1 METTDKTR
9 TLNHLFFE
17 HVARSKNECLL
28 SWDSPSGPVV
38 YSSHR
43 FVNAV
48 LALRAFLRSCGLGTE
63 GERIAILSENRPEWH
78 LADFAILV
86 ARHIVVPIYPTL
98 SSAQIEHLLRH
109 SGCRAAV
116 ISGKREWE
124 VLEPMLSRL
133 PDLAWIIHMDDSVS
147 AKPAPTVRH
156 ISLPR
161 IEADAGSPDAA
172 TLEQIRADCLAV
184 SPGAVAT
191 IVYTSGPTATPK
203 GVMLSHANIA
213 FDLDACLD
221 RLAFRTAR
229 QSLSVLPLAHV
240 FERLLCYGYFRMGV
254 PIAYGDPHQ
263 LKDLLRRHRPEVM
276 GCVPRILEKIR
287 DAIEQQVEALPQWK
301 RAIGR
306 RLLRAGHAPPR
317 HSTLSPSAWLDQLLK
332 ARVHRQL
339 GGVRYFICGGAW
351 LDPAVES
358 FIRGVGFTVLQ
369 GYGMTE
375 TSPVISLDALG
386 QEKSGAV
393 GRPLEGLEVRVGS
406 EGEIETRGPHV
417 MLGYYKDPD
426 ATARALRDGWLLT
439 GDLGQLDEEGFL
451 AITGRSK
458 DILVLSNGKNVSC
471 APLERALVRSRL
483 IQDIFVVGEGRN
495 FTSALVVPHLKNVA
509 QAAGKRGIA
518 VVDAADALL
527 DPALIAAFF
536 QEIETHQ
543 AEFANFERVKRFC
556 FLREEAM
563 LDPELVTPTQKMR
576 RRALER
582 KYAEWIGRMY
592 ARPEPF
598 IIPLPEQNSEVRAV
612 SA

>member
-1 METTDKTR
+1 
-9 TLNHLFFE
+9 
-17 HVARSKNECLL
+17 
-28 SWDSPSGPVV
+28 
-38 YSSHR
+38 
-43 FVNAV
+43 
-48 LALRAFLRSCGLGTE
+48 
-63 GERIAILSENRPEWH
+63 
-78 LADFAILV
+78 
-86 ARHIVVPIYPTL
+86 
-98 SSAQIEHLLRH
+98 
-109 SGCRAAV
+109 
-116 ISGKREWE
+116 
-124 VLEPMLSRL
+124 
-133 PDLAWIIHMDDSVS
+133 
-147 AKPAPTVRH
+147 
-156 ISLPR
+156 
-161 IEADAGSPDAA
+161 
-172 TLEQIRADCLAV
+172 
-184 SPGAVAT
+184 
-191 IVYTSGPTATPK
+191 
-203 GVMLSHANIA
+203 
-213 FDLDACLD
+213 
-221 RLAFRTAR
+221 
-229 QSLSVLPLAHV
+229 
-240 FERLLCYGYFRMGV
+240 
-254 PIAYGDPHQ
+254 
-263 LKDLLRRHRPEVM
+263 
-276 GCVPRILEKIR
+276 
-287 DAIEQQVEALPQWK
+287 
-301 RAIGR
+301 
-306 RLLRAGHAPPR
+306 
-317 HSTLSPSAWLDQLLK
+317 
-332 ARVHRQL
+332 
-339 GGVRYFICGGAW
+339 
-351 LDPAVES
+351 
-358 FIRGVGFTVLQ
+358 
-369 GYGMTE
+369 
-375 TSPVISLDALG
+375 
-386 QEKSGAV
+386 V

>member
-1 METTDKTR
+1 M
-9 TLNHLFFE
+9 
-17 HVARSKNECLL
+17 
-28 SWDSPSGPVV
+28 
-38 YSSHR
+38 
-43 FVNAV
+43 
-48 LALRAFLRSCGLGTE
+48 
-63 GERIAILSENRPEWH
+63 
-78 LADFAILV
+78 ADFAILL
-86 ARHIVVPIYPTL
+86 ARQIVVPVYPTL
-98 SSAQIEHLLRH
+98 SSVQIEYLLRH

-116 ISGKREWE
+116 VSGKREWE
-124 VLEPMLSRL
+124 LLEPMLSQL
-133 PDLAWIIHMDDSVS
+133 PDLAWVIHMDDSL
-147 AKPAPTVRH
+147 PAGSGPAVAH
-156 ISLPR
+156 VSLPR
-161 IEADAGSPDAA
+161 IEAEGSSPDAA
-172 TLEQIRADCLAV
+172 TLEQIRAECLAV
-184 SPGAVAT
+184 APDAVAT
-191 IVYTSGPTATPK
+191 IVYTSGTTATPK

-213 FDLDACLD
+213 FDLDACVD
-221 RLAFRTAR
+221 RLAFRSAR

-287 DAIEQQVEALPQWK
+287 DAIEQQVEALPRWK

-306 RLLRAGHAPPR
+306 RLFQAGQASPGR
-317 HSTLSPSAWLDQLLK
+317 STLSAGAFLDRLLR
-332 ARVHRQL
+332 ARVRRQL

-351 LDPAVES
+351 LDPAVEK

-386 QEKSGAV
+386 KAKSGAV
-393 GRPLEGLEVRVGS
+393 GRPLEGVEVRVAA

-417 MLGYYKDPD
+417 MLGYYKDPE
-426 ATARALRDGWLLT
+426 ATERAMRDGWLLT
-439 GDLGQLDEEGFL
+439 GDLGRLDSEGL
-451 AITGRSK
+451 LSITGRSK

-471 APLERALVRSRL
+471 ASLERALGRSRL

-509 QAAGKRGIA
+509 RAAVERGIA
-518 VVDAADALL
+518 VPDAADVLL
-527 DPALIAAFF
+527 DPGIIAAFF

-576 RRALER
+576 RHALER
-582 KYAEWIGRMY
+582 KYAEWIGRVY

-598 IIPLPEQNSEVRAV
+598 IIPLAKQNSEVRA
-612 SA
+612 AGAQG